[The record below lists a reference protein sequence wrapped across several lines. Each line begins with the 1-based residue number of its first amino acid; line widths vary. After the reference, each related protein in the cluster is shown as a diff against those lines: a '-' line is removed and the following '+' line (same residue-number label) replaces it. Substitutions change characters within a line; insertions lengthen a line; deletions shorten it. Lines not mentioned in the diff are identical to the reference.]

1 MSFESAVAIAEVF
14 GLISMLLWLVLPVT
28 AVVCIFR
35 RRRDRPGSNNAFA
48 YIVLAGWVLTIV
60 WWVRSF
66 LAGGWYG
73 ENGPPPQ
80 ITALLAAIMLNR
92 LRGHSFRAHSDER
105 FPEGRRLRS
114 ELSTPRAT

>member
-1 MSFESAVAIAEVF
+1 MSFESAVAIAEIF
-14 GLISMLLWLVLPVT
+14 GLISVLLWLVLPVS
-28 AVVCIFR
+28 AVVCIYR
-35 RRRDRPGSNNAFA
+35 RRRNRPGSSNAFA

-80 ITALLAAIMLNR
+80 ITAILAAIMLLGFVAIHLTLIR
-92 LRGHSFRAHSDER
+92 MSAFPREEDSD
-105 FPEGRRLRS
+105 
-114 ELSTPRAT
+114 AN